1 MSNVISERGM
11 RRIFEG
17 ELIEMKTR
25 AGVVNHTQAR
35 GFHFE
40 NAEAIARG
48 NSILEHTRSSP
59 DGRGIYRAARII
71 QGMEWTQHERVSFFP
86 QGWTRK
92 QIVEAVTEAYMSRKP
107 YVYRGQPN
115 FYKGV
120 SVEGMRI
127 VLELDEAGLVLDAFP
142 VRAAINKGKEA
153 VFRVQSDQLKK
164 SKLVC
169 KTCMAVRV
177 RVCPNGHDAQVKKSF
192 LDRLKKRSRR
202 FSSKIWKVLGGQ

>member
-1 MSNVISERGM
+1 M

-17 ELIEMKTR
+17 ELIEVKTR

-40 NAEAIARG
+40 NTEAMARG

-71 QGMEWTQHERVSFFP
+71 QGAEWTQHERVSFFP

-92 QIVEAVTEAYMSRKP
+92 QIVEAVTEAYMNRVP
-107 YVYRGQPN
+107 YVYRGQSN

-120 SVEGMRI
+120 STEGMRI

-142 VRAAINKGKEA
+142 IRAAINKGKEA
-153 VFRVQSDQLKK
+153 VFRVQSGQLKK

-169 KTCMAVRV
+169 KKCMVVRV
-177 RVCPNGHDAQVKKSF
+177 QVCPNGHDEHVKKS
-192 LDRLKKRSRR
+192 LLVRMKRRIGR
-202 FSSKIWKVLGGQ
+202 FIGKVWRVLGGQ